1 MRLLVGRIGRA
12 HGILGEAT
20 IEVRTDD
27 PDIRFAIGATVST
40 DKHGDLTVV
49 SGRVHN
55 GILLLGFKGITTRN
69 QIEELRN
76 EMLYSDVD
84 INESTGDDDQYHV
97 LQLIGCMTYLESGD
111 QYGEVSDVINLPGQ
125 DLLAI
130 QTEQGE
136 SLIPFVHQ
144 LVPEVDVKNK
154 RIVVIPLNPKSRIP
168 LWTRPETIVRSPCL
182 SVFTVAPIAKRV
194 SGSSVRTSIV
204 ASPRIP

>member
-27 PDIRFAIGATVST
+27 PDKRFAVGTKVNT
-40 DKHGDLTVV
+40 DKHGDLTIV

-55 GILLLGFKGITTRN
+55 GILLLGFAGITTRN

-84 INESTGDDDQYHV
+84 INESTGDEDEYHV
-97 LQLIGCMTYLESGD
+97 LQLIGCIAYLQSGEKF
-111 QYGEVSDVINLPGQ
+111 GEVSDVINLPGQ

-130 QTEQGE
+130 ETEQGE
-136 SLIPFVHQ
+136 TLIPFVRQ

-154 RIVVIPLNPKSRIP
+154 RMVVIPP
-168 LWTRPETIVRSPCL
+168 TI
-182 SVFTVAPIAKRV
+182 TGEI
-194 SGSSVRTSIV
+194 T
-204 ASPRIP
+204 